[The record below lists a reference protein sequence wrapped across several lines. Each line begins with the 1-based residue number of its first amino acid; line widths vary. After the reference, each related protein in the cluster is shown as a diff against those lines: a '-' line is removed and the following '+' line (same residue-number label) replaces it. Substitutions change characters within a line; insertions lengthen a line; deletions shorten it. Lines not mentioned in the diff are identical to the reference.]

1 MYLIWLYTVTGRNA
15 QSGMPKYEHPVAS
28 GNGHI
33 RITSMEQRRVRDVEE
48 FELGGLLDDD
58 EEADK
63 RDSSSLEN
71 TLAKRS
77 SIERS

>member
-15 QSGMPKYEHPVAS
+15 QSGMPKYEHPVDS